1 MEKWRKCDLSQYSI
15 RWGPKGNGLNT
26 ALLETQLL
34 LSLFVWEFAFGTFRL
49 YQISKSSFNLTYPF
63 VYFILFFGGYKK
75 LRFLPSDINWMLTK
89 VTKKITTWRFLPEE
103 LPGPVEQDCMGQVGL
118 GLPSIDNSFKIN
130 PIKPLVHN

>member
-26 ALLETQLL
+26 LPSLRHSCCFHCLYGNLPFE
-34 LSLFVWEFAFGTFRL
+34 LSD

>member
-1 MEKWRKCDLSQYSI
+1 MGTKREWLEHS
-15 RWGPKGNGLNT
+15 

-63 VYFILFFGGYKK
+63 VYFILFFGGYEK
-75 LRFLPSDINWMLTK
+75 LRFLPSDINRMLTK

-103 LPGPVEQDCMGQVGL
+103 LPGPVGPHGSGWVGFAINTITHSK
-118 GLPSIDNSFKIN
+118 SI
-130 PIKPLVHN
+130 

>member
-1 MEKWRKCDLSQYSI
+1 MGTKREWLEHS
-15 RWGPKGNGLNT
+15 

-118 GLPSIDNSFKIN
+118 GLPSIR
-130 PIKPLVHN
+130 

>member
-1 MEKWRKCDLSQYSI
+1 MGTKREWLEHS
-15 RWGPKGNGLNT
+15 